1 MPHTGVHSSPRMPKV
16 ALPTALSPGLPLGDG
31 GCLIPLT
38 LLRKAIL
45 YPHSSG
51 SLPSR
56 LDQVTGPVVFPY
68 KALQSACSSPFS
80 CLVSWA
86 KSSALRSTAP
96 ALLRSTQKMSQ
107 LALCSFPCLCLH
119 QFPGS
124 WNQFPASTPF
134 QLNSLVGRGSL
145 VNQLKPSR
153 CCRGV

>member
-1 MPHTGVHSSPRMPKV
+1 MPHTGVHSSPRMPKAAPPTAHCPGLRRV
-16 ALPTALSPGLPLGDG
+16 SCALPAPHLRDG
-31 GCLIPLT
+31 GCLLPLT

-68 KALQSACSSPFS
+68 KALQSARSSPFA

-96 ALLRSTQKMSQ
+96 ALLCSTQKMSQ

-124 WNQFPASTPF
+124 WKQFPASTPF
-134 QLNSLVGRGSL
+134 QLNSPVGRG
-145 VNQLKPSR
+145 VW
-153 CCRGV
+153 